1 MKLAWMISSFREKT
15 MNVRDNKTGRFA
27 DEERAKTDKD
37 NVTVETQKPIDMM
50 LFCPVCKTQHI
61 DEADQSANWDNPPHK
76 SHLCGECGTVWRPA
90 DVPTNGVYW
99 VKTYGKNDTWVKG
112 FPRQPKGQNVR

>member
-50 LFCPVCKTQHI
+50 LFCPVRKT
-61 DEADQSANWDNPPHK
+61 K
-76 SHLCGECGTVWRPA
+76 
-90 DVPTNGVYW
+90 PTSQLIGIIHRIKAIFAVNVELYGV
-99 VKTYGKNDTWVKG
+99 
-112 FPRQPKGQNVR
+112 RQMFRLMAFIG